1 MQKKRMMIIAM
12 IAMMVTVNIM
22 IKITQIEIHTAAT
35 RGK

>member
-1 MQKKRMMIIAM
+1 MQKKRKLM
-12 IAMMVTVNIM
+12 IAIMADTVKIM